1 MNERQIDC
9 FLAVARLGSFSAAA
23 QALYISQP
31 AVSYQIRSLE
41 KELNVLLLYRAP
53 QQCALTAAGKAFLP
67 EAQRLDE
74 AFRGARQRMAALAGG
89 ETALVLG
96 CPQFMLRANENA
108 LFEIVRRAESLS
120 APIRIESRELAAP
133 PAHAEQLRDGV
144 VDLMLSDIDLPE
156 VSLQSMARR
165 FLFVSGAY
173 ACMHEGHP
181 HAGSRLTCADLD
193 GEHLL
198 LYDDRTAFL
207 SGIRE
212 RIARSGAHVDVQTYD
227 SFAQAIAY
235 LRPDRGVS
243 FFPCPL
249 PVGAPVRYVPLAL
262 DPPIRIGLV
271 WLRQRETDPLRRLIQ
286 TILSMPAQ
294 TWNSPAGI

>member
-9 FLAVARLGSFSAAA
+9 FLAVARLNSFSSAA

-41 KELNVLLLYRAP
+41 GELNVRLFCRPP
-53 QQCALTAAGKAFLP
+53 QPCALTAAGEAFLP
-67 EAQRLDE
+67 HAQRLDG
-74 AFRGARQRMAALAGG
+74 AFRDARRRMAALAGG
-89 ETALVLG
+89 ATTLVLG
-96 CPQFMLRANENA
+96 CPQVMLRANEDA
-108 LFEIVRRAESLS
+108 LFEIVRQAEALDP
-120 APIRIESRELAAP
+120 PIRIESRELAAP

-165 FLFVSGAY
+165 FLFLSGAY
-173 ACMHEGHP
+173 ACMHAEHP
-181 HAGSRLTCADLD
+181 HTGSILTCEDLD
-193 GEHLL
+193 GERLL
-198 LYDDRTAFL
+198 LYEDRTAFL
-207 SGIRE
+207 ASICD
-212 RIARSGAHVDVQTYD
+212 RIARSGARADIQTYD

-235 LRPDRGVS
+235 LRPERGIS

-262 DPPIRIGLV
+262 DPPIRVGLV
-271 WLRQRETDPLRRLIQ
+271 WMRQRETEPLRRLIQ

-294 TWNSPAGI
+294 QWNAPAGL